1 LGIVAALAASPFWY
15 QKVFFRI
22 EEELRVR
29 VEATLARRLGH
40 LDIHV
45 QAAHLANDGIEV
57 RGLSISEPGADGP
70 QGELAHFDVLFLEC
84 RTSPQ
89 ELLKGEPVITGVRI
103 SRPVFRATRRPD
115 GSFSLSKL
123 FPLPKPEGPPPT
135 LTIEGGTIEIFDP
148 LKNPSSMLVLRDL
161 HLSTKS
167 IAGGDDQWPR
177 FEFQGYVMPDHIR
190 RVEWVGTLD
199 PNTKSWTA
207 SGTVDGLDIS
217 PELRAS
223 LPAPVAERLEVLAG
237 LRAPTNLGFKLAS
250 DGEKLPRF
258 VIDGQV
264 SRGRI
269 EDPRLP
275 YPLTDLGGSFHF
287 DNEGFRLSNV
297 SARDGQTVWRLKH
310 FAQRGYARKSPFVL
324 EGSGQQVHLDD
335 KWAAAL
341 PPNSDFRKYW
351 LYYEPAG
358 DINVVCKLE
367 FDGQELRPNIAAHA
381 LGDVSFSFH
390 KFPYRLERGRGS
402 IVWRE
407 ETLNVSL
414 LAFAG
419 PQPVTMTG
427 QFLNP
432 GPEFTGS
439 IEIQADKVAL
449 DDKLFQAVLRPK
461 SHETLLSLN
470 PTGTFKLDARL
481 WRTDPNVREMRHHAT
496 VTLDPLNRCSIS
508 YDKFPYPIDNLQG
521 VITLDDG
528 HWTFRN
534 LAGTSGT
541 GILHLSGDVSTVPG
555 APPMQID
562 VSGQQIELND
572 ELRNALQP
580 GVQRLWDALQPHGR
594 IDVTSQITFDENGQ
608 KPSVWLRAIPRD
620 DATSIGTSIEPV
632 VFPYRMR
639 MRGGRIEYKDG
650 HADLF
655 QMRAV
660 HGATEL
666 RTEGSCDIGSD
677 GSWRLQLGRGAGDGG
692 SDLTVDRIRLLG
704 EDPEL
709 IAALPEALRRAIIEL
724 KPGGPINL
732 KGAFDFS
739 KASPDTPLHIG
750 WDVDLAM
757 FQGNL
762 QCGPSLEN
770 VFGRVRLMGSTS
782 GQRCSSQGE
791 LFVDS
796 LTYKNFQFTNI
807 RGPLWFDNQN
817 VYFGAQGPLAAAGAE
832 RPRQI
837 TANLLG
843 GTLAGDCQVR
853 LASGPQYHV
862 PEYRLQ
868 ATLANADLQRFARE
882 NLPGNQNLNGKV
894 AATIELHGTPGPRNL
909 AGAGT
914 IHLSDAD
921 VYDLPLMVSLLKI
934 ARAKPPDST
943 AFTQADIAF
952 DIQQGEHIILKQINL
967 DGDAI
972 SLSGNGELT
981 LDGQTNPIRMRLH
994 TSGGRGGIPIISG
1007 MLSEAGKQILLIHV
1021 GGTLEHPETRTE
1033 PFPVANQALQQ
1044 FQSNAEQPAAK
1055 QTGGFWKT
1063 LGFR

>member
-1 LGIVAALAASPFWY
+1 MAALAASPFWY

-57 RGLSISEPGADGP
+57 RGLSISEPGAEGP

-89 ELLKGEPVITGVRI
+89 ELLKGEPIITGVRI

-115 GSFSLSKL
+115 GSFSLAKL

-135 LTIEGGTIEIFDP
+135 LTIEAGTIEIFDP
-148 LKNPSSMLVLRDL
+148 LVNPPSMLVLRDL
-161 HLSTKS
+161 HLTTKPVV
-167 IAGGDDQWPR
+167 GGDQQWPR
-177 FEFQGYVMPDHIR
+177 FEFQGNVMADHVR
-190 RVEWVGTLD
+190 RVEWLGTLD

-207 SGTVDGLDIS
+207 NGTVDGLDIS

-223 LPAPVAERLEVLAG
+223 LPAPISEQLEVLAG
-237 LRAPTNLGFKLAS
+237 LRAPANLTFKLAS
-250 DGEKLPRF
+250 DGEKVPRF
-258 VIDGQV
+258 VVDGKV
-264 SRGRI
+264 ERGRI

-275 YPLTDLGGSFHF
+275 YPLTDLRGTFHF
-287 DNEGFRLSNV
+287 DNEGLRLSDAT
-297 SARDGQTVWRLKH
+297 ARDGQTVWTLRK
-310 FAQRGYARKSPFVL
+310 FEQRGYAKKSPFVL
-324 EGSGQQVHLDD
+324 EGHGQRVHLDS

-341 PPNSDFRKYW
+341 PRDSDLRKYW
-351 LYYEPAG
+351 HYYEPAG
-358 DINVVCKLE
+358 DINVTCTLA
-367 FDGQELRPNIAAHA
+367 FDGKKLFPDIAAHA

-390 KFPYRLERGRGS
+390 KFPYRLDRGRGS
-402 IVWRE
+402 LVWRNDK
-407 ETLNVSL
+407 LNVSL
-414 LAFAG
+414 VAFAG
-419 PQPVTMTG
+419 PQPVTLTG

-432 GPEFTGS
+432 GPKFTGA
-439 IEIQADKVAL
+439 IDIQVDKVAI
-449 DDKLFQAVLRPK
+449 DDKLFEAVLKRK
-461 SHETLLSLN
+461 SHDTLVSLN
-470 PTGTFKLDARL
+470 PTGTFNLYARF
-481 WRTDPNVREMRHHAT
+481 WRDDPNIREMRHHAR

-508 YDKFPYPIDNLQG
+508 YDKFPFPIDNLHG
-521 VITLDDG
+521 LITLNDG
-528 HWTFRN
+528 NWSFTD

-541 GILHLSGDVSTVPG
+541 GLLKLSGDVSTVPG
-555 APPMQID
+555 GLPMQID

-594 IDVTSQITFDENGQ
+594 IDVTSKIVFDASGQ

-632 VFPYRMR
+632 AFPYRMR
-639 MRGGRIEYKDG
+639 MRGGWIEYKDG
-650 HADLF
+650 HADLY

-660 HGATEL
+660 HGATEI
-666 RTEGSCDIGSD
+666 RTGGECDLGPD
-677 GSWRLQLGRGAGDGG
+677 GSWRLQLK
-692 SDLTVDRIRLLG
+692 DLSVDRIRLLG

-709 IAALPEALRRAIIEL
+709 IAALPEALRRAIVEL

-739 KASPDTPLHIG
+739 KATPQGPLHVG

-757 FQGNL
+757 FQGSL
-762 QCGPSLEN
+762 QCGPRLEN
-770 VFGRVRLMGSTS
+770 VFGRARLRGSTN
-782 GQRCSSQGE
+782 GPRFSSHGE
-791 LFVDS
+791 LFLDS

-817 VYFGAQGPLAAAGAE
+817 VYLGAQGPLAAANAV
-832 RPRQI
+832 RPRHI

-843 GTLAGDCQVR
+843 GTLAGDCHVR
-853 LASGPQYHV
+853 LASGPQSQAPQYHV
-862 PEYRLQ
+862 PQYRLN
-868 ATLANADLQRFARE
+868 ATLANADLERFARE
-882 NLPGNQNLNGKV
+882 NLPGNQSLNGKV

-909 AGAGT
+909 SGAGT

-943 AFTQADIAF
+943 AFTQADVAF

-981 LDGQTNPIRMRLH
+981 LDGQTNPIRMELH
-994 TSGGRGGIPIISG
+994 ASGGRGGLPIISG
-1007 MLSEAGKQILLIHV
+1007 MLSEAGKQILMVHV

-1044 FQSNAEQPAAK
+1044 LQAAPEQPTAEQA
-1055 QTGGFWKT
+1055 GGFWKT